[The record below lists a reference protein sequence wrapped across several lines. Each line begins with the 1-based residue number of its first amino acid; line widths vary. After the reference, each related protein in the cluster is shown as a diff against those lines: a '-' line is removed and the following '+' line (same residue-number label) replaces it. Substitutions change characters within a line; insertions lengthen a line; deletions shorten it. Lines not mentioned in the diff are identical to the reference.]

1 VVVTLVPYTIA
12 EDGELKIEVVSKP
25 DDCTETS
32 KKGQMLTM
40 HYKGTFEDGKQF
52 DSRYGRVLGFSYL
65 RSKMSKFYINAIGTK
80 STIFSMGF

>member
-1 VVVTLVPYTIA
+1 MNRFLGLTAALVAILAIIPHMATA
-12 EDGELKIEVVSKP
+12 EEELKIEVLHKP

-52 DSRYGRVLGFSYL
+52 DSRYEFLIRIVYL
-65 RSKMSKFYINAIGTK
+65 
-80 STIFSMGF
+80 